1 MRPSLSHASVR
12 TIKVFAFVLALAVT
26 VTVVGV
32 SVSRTRQNARA
43 NVDQLLTNQLSDQA
57 SRLAASFQRGRD
69 VDLLLAQNPAFQQ
82 FYAAPGTRVEKVRRG
97 GPVVQRVQQALL
109 FLERLY
115 PGSIGE
121 ACFIDAGGAE
131 IARVVDRRVAPTA
144 KLSPDESKNPFFAP
158 TFDLP
163 SGEVYQ
169 AKPYV
174 SPDTGEWVVSNSTLL
189 PWLGA
194 PAIVHFELTIE
205 SFRRALAADGAH
217 GIETYIVD
225 GRTGGIVIDS
235 VKPQR
240 IGAPLGSAS
249 DRRFAPVV
257 NTTTRGLRTVSG
269 RRIAWLHIPSSQTN
283 ANDWYV
289 LVAARPAGGI
299 GTSSK
304 LLIGLL
310 LLLLVLTA
318 IVLARRW
325 EHQHAE
331 AKTDALTGL
340 GNRRSLLADLEVALG
355 DGTLHFLLFDLDGFK
370 DYNDGFGHQVG
381 DALLVEL
388 SRRLADASA
397 KHGGTAYRLGGDE
410 FCVIAPGR
418 TSFSRSALEAAC
430 GAALRS
436 SGDGFTVSATCGAVD
451 APDEADQA
459 AEVIRLADQR
469 MYARKH
475 GSRRSA
481 GAQTTDVLLQ
491 AIEERNP
498 ELQAHLVDVADLA
511 ERTGRALG
519 LDAEELDH
527 LRRAA
532 ALHDVGKVAIPDEI
546 LNKPEKLLPAEWEFV
561 RRHTVIGERIVG
573 AAPALARAAKLI
585 RWSHERW
592 DGSGY
597 PDGLRGDEIPLAS
610 RVIAVCDAYDAMTG
624 PRPYRLGM
632 SREGAIAELRRCA
645 GSQFDPLVVN
655 AFLLVAG
662 AQATPTT
669 AR

>member
-1 MRPSLSHASVR
+1 MRPSLPHASVR
-12 TIKVFAFVLALAVT
+12 TIKVFAFVLALAVA
-26 VTVVGV
+26 VMVVGV
-32 SVSRTRQNARA
+32 NVSRSRQDARA
-43 NVDQLLTNQLSDQA
+43 NVDQLLTNQVTDQS
-57 SRLAASFQRGRD
+57 SRLAATFQRGRD

-82 FYAAPGTRVEKVRRG
+82 FYAAPGSRAEKVRRG
-97 GPVVQRVQQALL
+97 GPVIKSVQQALL

-115 PGSIGE
+115 PDSIGE

-169 AKPYV
+169 ARPYV

-217 GIETYIVD
+217 GLETYIVD

-235 VKPQR
+235 AKPQR
-240 IGAPLGSAS
+240 IGAPLGAAS
-249 DRRFAPVV
+249 NHRFASVV
-257 NTTTRGLRTVSG
+257 DTTASGLRTVAG

-283 ANDWYV
+283 ANDWYIV
-289 LVAARPAGGI
+289 VAAKPAGGI
-299 GTSSK
+299 GTTSR

-310 LLLLVLTA
+310 LLLLILTA
-318 IVLARRW
+318 VVLGRRW

-331 AKTDALTGL
+331 AKTDPLTGL
-340 GNRRSLLADLEVALG
+340 GNRRSLLADLAEALG
-355 DGTLHFLLFDLDGFK
+355 NGHLHFLLFDLDGFK
-370 DYNDGFGHQVG
+370 DYNDGFGHQAG
-381 DALLVEL
+381 DALLAAL
-388 SRRLADASA
+388 ARRLADAA
-397 KHGGTAYRLGGDE
+397 ALHGGTAYRLGGDE
-410 FCVIAPGR
+410 FCVIAPGG
-418 TSFSRSALEAAC
+418 TNVSRSTLEAAC
-430 GAALRS
+430 GAALQS
-436 SGDGFTVSATCGAVD
+436 SGDGFAVSATCGAVD
-451 APDEADQA
+451 APDEGDRAE
-459 AEVIRLADQR
+459 EVIRLADQR
-469 MYARKH
+469 MYAQKH
-475 GSRRSA
+475 GGRRSA
-481 GAQTTDVLLQ
+481 GTQTTDVLLQ

-498 ELQAHLVDVADLA
+498 ELQSHLIDVADLA

-546 LNKPEKLLPAEWEFV
+546 LNKPEKLLPQEWEFV
-561 RRHTVIGERIVG
+561 RAHTVVGERIVG

-597 PDGLRGDEIPLAS
+597 PDGLRGDDIPLAS

-645 GSQFDPLVVN
+645 GSQFDPVVVN
-655 AFLLVAG
+655 AFLLVVG
-662 AQATPTT
+662 TPATPTV
-669 AR
+669 AG

>member
-1 MRPSLSHASVR
+1 MRPSLTHASVR
-12 TIKVFAFVLALAVT
+12 TIKVFAFVLALAVA

-32 SVSRTRQNARA
+32 TVSRGRQDARA
-43 NVDQLLTNQLSDQA
+43 NLDRLLTNRVADQS
-57 SRLAASFQRGRD
+57 SRLAAAFQRGRD
-69 VDLLLAQNPAFQQ
+69 VDLLLAQNPAFQH
-82 FYAAPGTRVEKVRRG
+82 FYAAPGTRVEKIRRG
-97 GPVVQRVQQALL
+97 GPLIEHVQQALL

-115 PGSIGE
+115 PDSIGE

-131 IARVVDRRVAPTA
+131 VARVVDRRLAPAA

-158 TFDLP
+158 TFELP
-163 SGEVYQ
+163 AGEVYQ
-169 AKPYV
+169 ARPYV
-174 SPDTGEWVVSNSTLL
+174 SPDTREWVVSNSTLL

-205 SFRRALAADGAH
+205 SFRRALAADGSS
-217 GIETYIVD
+217 GLETLVVD
-225 GRTGGIVIDS
+225 GRMGGIVIDS
-235 VKPQR
+235 TKPQR
-240 IGAPLGSAS
+240 IGQPLGAAS
-249 DRRFAPVV
+249 DHRFAPVV
-257 NTTTRGLRTVSG
+257 GDAPGLGTVAG
-269 RRIAWLHIPSSQTN
+269 RRVAWLHLPASQTN
-283 ANDWYV
+283 QNDWYIV
-289 LVAARPAGGI
+289 VAASPVGGI
-299 GTSSK
+299 GASSK

-310 LLLLVLTA
+310 LLLLVLIA

-331 AKTDALTGL
+331 AKTDVLTGL
-340 GNRRSLLADLEVALG
+340 GNRRSLLEDLGVALG
-355 DGTLHFLLFDLDGFK
+355 NGPLHFLLFDLDGFK
-370 DYNDGFGHQVG
+370 DYNDGFGHQAG
-381 DALLVEL
+381 DALLAAL
-388 SRRLADASA
+388 SRRLADAA
-397 KHGGTAYRLGGDE
+397 ALHGGTAYRLGGDE
-410 FCVIAPGR
+410 LCVIAPGG
-418 TSFSRSALEAAC
+418 TNVSRPTLESACA
-430 GAALRS
+430 AALQS
-436 SGDGFTVSATCGAVD
+436 SGDGFSVSATCGAVD
-451 APDEADQA
+451 APEEADRA
-459 AEVIRLADQR
+459 EEVIRLADQR

-481 GAQTTDVLLQ
+481 GTQTTDVLLQ

-498 ELQAHLVDVADLA
+498 ELHGHLVDVADLA

-519 LDAEELDH
+519 VDAEELDH
-527 LRRAA
+527 LRRGA

-546 LNKPEKLLPAEWEFV
+546 LNKPEKLLPQEWEFV
-561 RRHTVIGERIVG
+561 RAHTVIGERIVG

-645 GSQFDPLVVN
+645 GSQFDPVVVN
-655 AFLLVAG
+655 AFLLVVG
-662 AQATPTT
+662 AQVTPTT
-669 AR
+669 AG